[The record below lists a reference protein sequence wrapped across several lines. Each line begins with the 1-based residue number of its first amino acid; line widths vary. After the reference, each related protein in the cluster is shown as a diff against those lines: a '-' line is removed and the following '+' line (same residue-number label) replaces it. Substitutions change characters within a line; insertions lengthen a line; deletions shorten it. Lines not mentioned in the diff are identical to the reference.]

1 MQGERLLR
9 GSGMSQQVGQ
19 PSWKPY
25 HRFGDKSWDPAK
37 IGPIPTLEQE
47 REARHARFARLRESG
62 KGVSAAAAVMGLRP
76 ATGRWYE
83 RERKRR
89 AGLR

>member
-25 HRFGDKSWDPAK
+25 HRFGDKSWDPAAL
-37 IGPIPTLEQE
+37 GPIPTVEQE
-47 REARHARFARLRESG
+47 REARAAEFARLRESG
-62 KGVSAAAAVMGLRP
+62 LGVYASAAAVGLAN
-76 ATGRWYE
+76 ATGRLYE
-83 RERKRR
+83 RERKHR